1 MKALIIAAWQ
11 GTRLR
16 SVVDTKPLASLLG
29 LCLIERVI
37 LTAKKSG
44 IKEFEIVVGYH
55 GENIR
60 EQLSDGKK
68 YGVKIRYIQNDQW
81 TQGNAIS
88 VLKARDHFKESFVLL
103 MADHNYDHRI
113 LNKLLKTKIKK
124 DECILCVD
132 KNPKDYLKLVV
143 CI

>member
-1 MKALIIAAWQ
+1 MIKLKALIIAAGQ

-44 IKEFEIVVGYH
+44 IKEFEIVVGYQ
-55 GENIR
+55 NIR

-68 YGVKIRYIQNDQW
+68 YGLIRYIQNDQW

-88 VLKARDHFKESFVLL
+88 VLKARDRFKGSFVLL
-103 MADHNYDHRI
+103 MADQTMTIEY
-113 LNKLLKTKIKK
+113 
-124 DECILCVD
+124 
-132 KNPKDYLKLVV
+132 
-143 CI
+143 